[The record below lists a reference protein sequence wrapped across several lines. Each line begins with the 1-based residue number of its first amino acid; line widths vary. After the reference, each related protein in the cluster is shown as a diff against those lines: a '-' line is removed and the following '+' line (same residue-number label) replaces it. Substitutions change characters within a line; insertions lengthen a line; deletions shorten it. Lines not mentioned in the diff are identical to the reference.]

1 MPLPSSGMPARTSS
15 QQPVVILTHEQF
27 NKAMNAGGKKPH
39 GKKEKT
45 AAAQQAAARA
55 MANNAKGS
63 NHAKPAYAVVQ
74 GDDEDSYSSYEPY
87 GYGQGDSWEKDAP
100 FDMEHNYHPPL
111 RRKEMKN
118 TYNFRAMR
126 NTESTVVGLTRGGVP
141 TADPATLPVVLAYE

>member
-1 MPLPSSGMPARTSS
+1 MPARTTS

-27 NKAMNAGGKKPH
+27 NKAVNGGKKPH
-39 GKKEKT
+39 GKKGS

-55 MANNAKGS
+55 MGVKG
-63 NHAKPAYAVVQ
+63 HPMPAYAITQ
-74 GDDEDSYSSYEPY
+74 GYDYADSYGSPSYYEPY

-126 NTESTVVGLTRGGVP
+126 NTEKTVVGLTRGGVP
-141 TADPATLPVVLAYE
+141 TDNPVNFPVVISYE